1 MSSGAAAPATPR
13 SGPVSAWGER
23 SLPPSDPAVARF
35 IVGDSLRGAGALAI
49 FVYHAAYWT
58 LVETGFPPSRRSNFD
73 SYGDVA
79 GPLLEACG
87 LSVFLFFALSGY
99 LISRPFVRAFVTGGR
114 PPAIGAYLRN
124 RALRVVPAM
133 WVAFAVVLLAVG
145 LRDASLR
152 DVLGVFTFT
161 THWET
166 NPFSRWFGQAWT
178 LKVEMIFYLLVP
190 LVALALAMAGRRMGR
205 GGRIGLVLA
214 AAAAA
219 WGVSL
224 LSIALKGPL
233 VKSLTILG
241 VGYAFMPGVALAAV
255 EHVLAARVAGR
266 TSVARIGAWVAGASV
281 VLLVAIPLIGPR
293 LPNLMLVYV
302 VISAGVGCA
311 VGGPLLRQWATGD
324 AWRVLDN
331 RILRWFGERSYS
343 FYLYHLLLVVA
354 LAPVAARMGGGYYRA
369 LAALIV
375 LAGTAN
381 AIAAAISYR
390 FVERPFL
397 RRRSRAAHRPLPAQP
412 PQPAPPR

>member
-23 SLPPSDPAVARF
+23 SLPPSDPTVARF
-35 IVGDSLRGAGALAI
+35 IVGDSLRGAGALA
-49 FVYHAAYWT
+49 VLLYHAAYWT
-58 LVETGFPPSRRSNFD
+58 LAETGGLSLRPGNFD
-73 SYGDVA
+73 RYGDVA
-79 GPLLEACG
+79 APLLEACG
-87 LSVFLFFALSGY
+87 YAGVMFLALSSY
-99 LISRPFVRAFVTGGR
+99 LISRPFVRAFVSGGR
-114 PPAIGAYLRN
+114 PPSIGAFFRN
-124 RALRVVPAM
+124 RLLRIVPAM

-161 THWET
+161 TNWVP

-190 LVALALAMAGRRMGR
+190 VVALALGMAARRMGR
-205 GGRIGLVLA
+205 GGRIVLVLVLA
-214 AAAAA
+214 AAG

-233 VKSLTILG
+233 VNSLTILG
-241 VGYAFMPGVALAAV
+241 VGYAFMPGVALAAI
-255 EHVLAARVAGR
+255 EQVLAARVAGR
-266 TSVARIGAWVAGASV
+266 TSVARIAAWVAGGSI
-281 VLLVAIPLIGPR
+281 VLWVGNILFAAHFPSP
-293 LPNLMLVYV
+293 MLAYV
-302 VISAGVGCA
+302 VSSAALGCV
-311 VGGPLLRQWATGD
+311 VGGPLLRQWAAGD

-331 RILRWFGERSYS
+331 RILRWLGERSYS

-354 LAPVAARMGGGYYRA
+354 LAPVVARMGGGRYWT
-369 LAALIV
+369 LAALTV
-375 LAGTAN
+375 VAGTAG

>member
-1 MSSGAAAPATPR
+1 MSSSAAAPATPR
-13 SGPVSAWGER
+13 SRSASATGER
-23 SLPPSDPAVARF
+23 SRPPSDPTVARF
-35 IVGDSLRGAGALAI
+35 IVGDSLRGVGALAI

-58 LVETGFPPSRRSNFD
+58 LVETGFPPSQRSNFD

-255 EHVLAARVAGR
+255 EHVRLVSRGARAWRGLGHGWRGRARVTRRYPPDRPPLAELDARLRGHQRRSRLRGR
-266 TSVARIGAWVAGASV
+266 RTAASPVGDRRCLARA
-281 VLLVAIPLIGPR
+281 
-293 LPNLMLVYV
+293 
-302 VISAGVGCA
+302 
-311 VGGPLLRQWATGD
+311 RQP
-324 AWRVLDN
+324 
-331 RILRWFGERSYS
+331 ILRWFGERSYS

-397 RRRSRAAHRPLPAQP
+397 RRRSPAAHRPLPAQP
-412 PQPAPPR
+412 PQPAPLQH